1 MGDSRKMTGL
11 MGAMAAQMTLIHWL
25 SCDVPPRL
33 PEDELLALGEPWTRF
48 DNELGLSLRLSKPY
62 IELGAVREA
71 IGIKDEERDV
81 WFEAFAETFA
91 DEIIRLNNASLPVDL
106 ALYDESPA
114 GFGYWAFLA
123 VVIVLTLRRLT
134 DMAAAGENLKEVH
147 VGDLLRKI
155 GMSILVSRF
164 NVDPPEEL
172 KGFKLLIPSEL
183 RFVFGRR
190 GMN

>member
-33 PEDELLALGEPWTRF
+33 PEDELLALGEPWSTF
-48 DNELGLSLRLSKPY
+48 ENELGLSLRLSKPY
-62 IELGAVREA
+62 IELSGVREA
-71 IGIKDEERDV
+71 IGIKGDERDV

-91 DEIIRLNNASLPVDL
+91 DDIIRSGNTSLPVDL
-106 ALYDESPA
+106 SLYDESPA
-114 GFGYWAFLA
+114 GLGYWAFLS
-123 VVIVLTLRRLT
+123 VVIILALRRLT
-134 DMAAAGENLKEVH
+134 DMAAAGENLKDVH

-155 GMSILVSRF
+155 GVSILISRF
-164 NVDPPEEL
+164 NADPPAEL

-190 GMN
+190 GLR